1 MRKLGFT
8 LFIFLLQMA
17 ATACPVCERNKP
29 KFLQGI
35 THNAGPGG
43 WWDYTIVVGAIIVT
57 LLTLLYSIKWLLKP
71 NETNQDHIKFSILND
86 Q

>member
-1 MRKLGFT
+1 MKKPGFT
-8 LFIFLLQMA
+8 LFIFLWQIA
-17 ATACPVCERNKP
+17 AIACPVCERYKP

-35 THNAGPGG
+35 THGGGPGG
-43 WWDYTIVVGAIIVT
+43 WWDYTIVVAAIIIT
-57 LLTLLYSIKWLLKP
+57 LLTLFYSIKWFVKP